1 VEGDA
6 YGVDLLTMSSEVKE
20 TSETLESYRP
30 LLFTIAYQMTDSASE
45 AEDMVQ
51 ETYLRYQQRQA
62 QVEIQSVKS
71 FLTTI
76 VVHLAIDY
84 LKSSRHQRERYIG
97 VCLPEPVL
105 TADTEPLPSEIVERR
120 EAVSMAFLILLQTL
134 TPPERAVFLL
144 REIFDYPYETIATV
158 IGKSVAA
165 CRQIF
170 HRAQRHL
177 AEKRYPFEVA
187 GEAHQSLVTHFL
199 EALQQGNFDE
209 LLHDL
214 AEDVTLYGDGGG
226 KATVIPQ
233 PMHGAEIVA
242 RFFSVISRKAPADTR
257 VALSEANGMP
267 ALLVWEGETLT
278 TVFLLAI
285 SNGRLAEIY
294 VQRNPDK
301 LIYLQRQL
309 SQLG

>member
-1 VEGDA
+1 
-6 YGVDLLTMSSEVKE
+6 MSSEVKE
-20 TSETLESYRP
+20 IPETLESYRP
-30 LLFTIAYQMTDSASE
+30 LLFAIAYQMTGSASE
-45 AEDMVQ
+45 AEDLVQ
-51 ETYLRYQQRQA
+51 ETYLRYQQA

-76 VVHLAIDY
+76 IVHLAIDY
-84 LKSSRHQRERYIG
+84 LKSSRHQRECYVG
-97 VCLPEPVL
+97 VWLPEPVL
-105 TADTEPLPSEIVERR
+105 TADAEPLPSEIVERR

-144 REIFDYPYETIATV
+144 REIFDYPYETIATI

-170 HRAQRHL
+170 HRAKRHL
-177 AEKRYPFEVA
+177 AAKRRPFEVA

-199 EALQQGNFDE
+199 EALQQGDFDE
-209 LLHDL
+209 LLRDL

-226 KATVIPQ
+226 KATVVSQ
-233 PMHGAEIVA
+233 PLHSAGIVA
-242 RFFSVISRKAPADTR
+242 RFFSIISRKASVDTR

-267 ALLVWEGETLT
+267 ALLGWEGETLT
-278 TVFLLAI
+278 TVFLFAI
-285 SNGRLAEIY
+285 SDGRLAEIY
-294 VQRNPDK
+294 AQRNPDK

-309 SQLG
+309 SQRG